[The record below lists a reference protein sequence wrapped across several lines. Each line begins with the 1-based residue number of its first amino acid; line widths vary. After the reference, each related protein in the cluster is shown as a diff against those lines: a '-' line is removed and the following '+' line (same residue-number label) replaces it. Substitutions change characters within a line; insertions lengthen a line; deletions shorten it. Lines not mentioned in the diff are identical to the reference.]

1 MLDSAQLV
9 PNAPWVWTRHLLD
22 TLCCEGCVLPHPFLS
37 PPSGG
42 GDPPLGT
49 VRCVVLAMDAIEAR
63 GAGAR
68 VAVHAVSAVGAI
80 LAWIAGAFVDV
91 LLTEG
96 TLEAG
101 QAVAEGRVDPVS
113 AGTPVVTWV

>member
-1 MLDSAQLV
+1 
-9 PNAPWVWTRHLLD
+9 
-22 TLCCEGCVLPHPFLS
+22 
-37 PPSGG
+37 
-42 GDPPLGT
+42 
-49 VRCVVLAMDAIEAR
+49 MDAIEAR

-68 VAVHAVSAVGAI
+68 VAVHAVSAVGTI

-113 AGTPVVTWV
+113 AGTPVVTWVGSAVIDVTGSRGGWQSSTLISQCTPCVPLGQEHL